1 MMRVTQYIVI
11 WDGTF
16 KNSIMSIKT
25 IMNKILRS
33 ILNIKTDADHRP
45 NMSVGG
51 MYKLFNEVQ

>member
-1 MMRVTQYIVI
+1 
-11 WDGTF
+11 
-16 KNSIMSIKT
+16 MSIKT

-51 MYKLFNEVQ
+51 MYKLFNEVQWYIWIPADWFHEIYFW